1 MMAEP
6 HALHPGAVA
15 QRCGARPAVIVG
27 NDMLSYA
34 ALDAQSAAGAARLY
48 AHGLR
53 AGDVVA
59 LLAGNAAAWLAAAW
73 AAQRSGLY
81 LLAVPA
87 RATHAELA
95 YLLADAGAAALVHDE
110 ARAAVAAGAGAPLTL
125 ALSQLLSPCDA
136 PPAPALEGGDLL
148 YTSGTTGRPKGVKR
162 PLSLAPLGSEARRVE
177 RARALFGLGD
187 GSVLLSPAPF
197 YHAAPLRFAMNL
209 LRTGGTLVGM
219 ARFDAAEALALIG
232 RHRVTHSQW
241 VPTMLARLLAL
252 PDDVRRAADFS
263 SHTLA
268 FHGGGPCPPHVK
280 RALIDWWGPI
290 VHEYYSGTESIGFT
304 HATSADWLARPGTVG
319 RAVGCRIHILDDAGR
334 ELPANTPGHVHFSGS
349 GQPAYH
355 NAPEKAA
362 AATSPQGWG
371 TMGDIGHVDADGFLF
386 LTDRRAFTIISGGVN
401 IYPREV
407 EDALLALA
415 EVADCAVF
423 GVPDDDLGEAVM
435 AVVEPAEP
443 AAAGPA
449 LADVLQAALA
459 GVLSPI
465 KRPRHIRFEAIAR
478 SETGKLDK
486 AALRAR
492 WSATMAREPA

>member
-1 MMAEP
+1 
-6 HALHPGAVA
+6 
-15 QRCGARPAVIVG
+15 
-27 NDMLSYA
+27 
-34 ALDAQSAAGAARLY
+34 
-48 AHGLR
+48 
-53 AGDVVA
+53 
-59 LLAGNAAAWLAAAW
+59 
-73 AAQRSGLY
+73 
-81 LLAVPA
+81 
-87 RATHAELA
+87 
-95 YLLADAGAAALVHDE
+95 
-110 ARAAVAAGAGAPLTL
+110 
-125 ALSQLLSPCDA
+125 
-136 PPAPALEGGDLL
+136 
-148 YTSGTTGRPKGVKR
+148 
-162 PLSLAPLGSEARRVE
+162 
-177 RARALFGLGD
+177 
-187 GSVLLSPAPF
+187 
-197 YHAAPLRFAMNL
+197 
-209 LRTGGTLVGM
+209 
-219 ARFDAAEALALIG
+219 
-232 RHRVTHSQW
+232 
-241 VPTMLARLLAL
+241 
-252 PDDVRRAADFS
+252 
-263 SHTLA
+263 
-268 FHGGGPCPPHVK
+268 
-280 RALIDWWGPI
+280 
-290 VHEYYSGTESIGFT
+290 
-304 HATSADWLARPGTVG
+304 
-319 RAVGCRIHILDDAGR
+319 
-334 ELPANTPGHVHFSGS
+334 VHFSGS

-478 SETGKLDK
+478 TETGKLDK